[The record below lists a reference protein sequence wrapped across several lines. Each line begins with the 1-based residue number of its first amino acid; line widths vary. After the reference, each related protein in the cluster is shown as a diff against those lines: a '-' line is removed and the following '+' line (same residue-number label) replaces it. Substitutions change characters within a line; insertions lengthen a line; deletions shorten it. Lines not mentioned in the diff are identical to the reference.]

1 MILKNLDK
9 FRKTA
14 EFLGDKIKEH
24 EESSKRNISVA
35 VATFLRDNPDPSD
48 EEFHKWA
55 ESSGFET
62 DEAEA
67 AAYSL
72 ASKYVK
78 FVFGGRSKSK
88 PPPDLDPE
96 QLRMGIKVE
105 QEHIDDPSVAEKIAL
120 DHLTEFKEYYTA
132 LDKMESELKRKGA

>member
-24 EESSKRNISVA
+24 KENVGHDVSMA
-35 VATFLRDNPDPSD
+35 VAAFLRDNPSPDD
-48 EEFHKWA
+48 KAFHAWA
-55 ESSGFET
+55 ESKGFET

-67 AAYSL
+67 AAYDL

-78 FVFGGRSKSK
+78 FVFGGKSK
-88 PPPDLDPE
+88 GVAPAGVDPE

-105 QEHIDDPSVAEKIAL
+105 HEHIDDSDVAEKIAL

-132 LDKMESELKRKGA
+132 LDKMESELKRKA